1 MVTAAPGWRLRTE
14 HVTSFRYPSPA
25 RASYNEVRQI
35 PVTTPRQTTLEARVQ
50 TSPAASQYT
59 YWDYWGTQVVAFN
72 VDRPHAELTVQSHS
86 LVETSPPPGAP
97 EGGWDRLVAHAD
109 RHAELLAA
117 SRYTAPG
124 GDLVE
129 VAGSLRAATP
139 RATVEAVVAWVMGS
153 LDYVRGVTHVHTS
166 AAEAFAAGSGVCQDF
181 AHLALAVLR
190 AGGVPARYV
199 SGYLHP
205 DPEAGVGEE
214 AVGESHAWVE
224 AWLGDWWGWDPTN
237 GVPAGRRHVVVARG
251 RDYADVAPV
260 RGIYAGGPEHE
271 TAVAVRITRTA

>member
-1 MVTAAPGWRLRTE
+1 MTT
-14 HVTSFRYPSPA
+14 FRYPSPA

-50 TSPAASQYT
+50 TSPVASQYA

-72 VDRPHAELTVQSHS
+72 VDRPHDELVVQGLS
-86 LVETSPPPGAP
+86 LVETSPPTEPP
-97 EGGWDRLVAHAD
+97 EGGWDEVRAAAD
-109 RHAELLAA
+109 RHAELLAP
-117 SRYTAPG
+117 SQYTMPG
-124 GDLVE
+124 ADLVE
-129 VAGSLRAATP
+129 VSRSLRAPTP
-139 RATVEAVVAWVMGS
+139 RATVEAVVGWVEDS
-153 LDYVRGVTHVHTS
+153 LEYVRGVTHVHTS
-166 AAEAFAAGSGVCQDF
+166 AAEAYGAGSGVCQDF

-190 AGGVPARYV
+190 GGGIPARYV

-205 DPEAGVGEE
+205 DPEAEAGEE

-237 GVPAGRRHVVVARG
+237 GVGVGHRHVVVARG

-260 RGIYAGGPEHE
+260 RGIYAGGARHE
-271 TAVAVRITRTA
+271 TEVSVRITRTA